1 MIRENKWSS
10 YKFDADIKSGARWQ
24 ILPRLETFNDLML
37 MSTFPCHNPATPQL
51 ESNPSDPD
59 LCQDS
64 LEWYTAST
72 RILAKKAAPGNTS
85 LKSKKEAK
93 TRTRELATSSD
104 RTGISFSG
112 QAFQAEY
119 FQSKFTRRGQLLHR
133 VLQDVCLVIRAH
145 QDAAAQDATAKPPT
159 AKPPS
164 PIPPNWS
171 DKLTTFYTRAGN
183 PKGKDGALKSSP
195 DNVTK
200 VLTKYKG
207 NEIALFRELFKRYNV
222 AVEEQDNVYQFTS
235 LVNALNLSN
244 RDDGER
250 KTTTDPPTTPRAT
263 RCCLGNVP
271 SYTQFQT
278 TARVLTKLNPLTIR
292 VGSFGGGPGTDA
304 AGLVWFQKEHP
315 ELSFEVQLFDYE
327 TSWKRYVKTLN
338 TLFGR
343 HVNVTFAPCDVSQK
357 LPLTMEEKEALAA
370 AGEGGEG
377 SGEGSGGANLYSY
390 ETYHINTKVREEIAT
405 LDVLLFFYVCHE
417 TAAKA
422 KEQGHVFYRDVAT
435 HVKEG
440 TLMVICDVM
449 ERSREEMLTVVAV
462 MGQVRHVEVL
472 QEKRKNDTTTKIS
485 LYTPFV

>member
-1 MIRENKWSS
+1 MRLAS
-10 YKFDADIKSGARWQ
+10 ALSGTCLTHAHARA
-24 ILPRLETFNDLML
+24 P
-37 MSTFPCHNPATPQL
+37 TPHHTTPNHPL
-51 ESNPSDPD
+51 GHH
-59 LCQDS
+59 
-64 LEWYTAST
+64 T
-72 RILAKKAAPGNTS
+72 
-85 LKSKKEAK
+85 
-93 TRTRELATSSD
+93 
-104 RTGISFSG
+104 
-112 QAFQAEY
+112 
-119 FQSKFTRRGQLLHR
+119 
-133 VLQDVCLVIRAH
+133 
-145 QDAAAQDATAKPPT
+145 KPPT
-159 AKPPS
+159 PPT
-164 PIPPNWS
+164 PTPPTPPNWS

-183 PKGKDGALKSSP
+183 PTGKDGTLKSSP

-207 NEIALFRELFKRYNV
+207 NEVALFRELFKRYNV

-235 LVNALNLSN
+235 LVTALNLSHSDN
-244 RDDGER
+244 GER
-250 KTTTDPPTTPRAT
+250 KTIPDPTTTSPAP

-278 TARVLTKLNPLTIR
+278 TARVLTPTHPLAIR

-327 TSWKRYVKTLN
+327 TSWKRYMKTLN
-338 TLFGR
+338 TLFGH

-357 LPLTMEEKEALAA
+357 LPLTMDEKEELAAVAAAVALA
-370 AGEGGEG
+370 EGGDG
-377 SGEGSGGANLYSY
+377 NGGANLYSY

-422 KEQGHVFYRDVAT
+422 KEGGHVFYRDVAT

-440 TLMVICDVM
+440 ALMVICDVM
-449 ERSREEMLTVVAV
+449 ERSRKEMLTIVAV

-472 QEKRKNDTTTKIS
+472 QEKRKNDTTRHTTESMAVRFGK
-485 LYTPFV
+485 LKEV

>member
-1 MIRENKWSS
+1 M
-10 YKFDADIKSGARWQ
+10 A
-24 ILPRLETFNDLML
+24 TFQYY
-37 MSTFPCHNPATPQL
+37 NPATQQL
-51 ESNPSDPD
+51 ESPSKPLTKNATDPD

-72 RILAKKAAPGNTS
+72 RILTKKAAPGNTS
-85 LKSKKEAK
+85 LKSMKEAK

-145 QDAAAQDATAKPPT
+145 QDAAAQDAQALPLIPPT
-159 AKPPS
+159 PPT
-164 PIPPNWS
+164 PPTTPTPPNWS

-183 PKGKDGALKSSP
+183 PTGKDGTLKSSP

-207 NEIALFRELFKRYNV
+207 NEVALFRELFKRYNI

-235 LVNALNLSN
+235 LVTALNLSHSDN
-244 RDDGER
+244 GET
-250 KTTTDPPTTPRAT
+250 KTTPDPTTTTTSPAPR

-278 TARVLTKLNPLTIR
+278 TARVLTPTHPLTIR

-327 TSWKRYVKTLN
+327 TSWKRYMKTLN
-338 TLFGR
+338 TLFGH

-357 LPLTMEEKEALAA
+357 LPLTMDEKEELAAVAAAAALA
-370 AGEGGEG
+370 EGGDG
-377 SGEGSGGANLYSY
+377 NGGANLYSY

-422 KEQGHVFYRDVAT
+422 KEEGHVFYRDVAT

-440 TLMVICDVM
+440 ALMVICDVM
-449 ERSREEMLTVVAV
+449 ERSRKEMLTIVAV

-472 QEKRKNDTTTKIS
+472 QEKRKNDTTRHTTESMAVRFGK
-485 LYTPFV
+485 LKEV